1 MYMCCNHNSWEKTSN
16 VKTQKHG
23 ASFGPFKCIIFYR
36 LARRALQQQGY
47 PSIFDQKLRPHHTME
62 MGPKHEA
69 PVAALRSACC
79 LVL

>member
-1 MYMCCNHNSWEKTSN
+1 MS
-16 VKTQKHG
+16 KHKSTVQVLDRLS
-23 ASFGPFKCIIFYR
+23 APFFNR
-36 LARRALQQQGY
+36 LARKALQQQGY
-47 PSIFDQKLRPHHTME
+47 PSIFDQKLRPHHTRE